1 MKILYHHRTQ
11 ADDGQAVHIR
21 SLQRA
26 FRETGHDVR
35 EVGLVDQGAAPEGGR
50 SRWGW
55 VTKLP
60 RFMLELAEYAYSGV
74 ARRRILAAAKAERP
88 DFIYE
93 RYAFGN
99 LGGVGAARSLGL
111 PIVLE
116 VNSPLV
122 DELIK
127 TRGLAMPRTAY
138 RVERAIFKSA
148 TVICVVTQV
157 LGDLLVEL
165 GAEPK
170 KILVTPNGV
179 HPEAFDYEALGSR
192 RLVRR
197 RARRDLGLAQEPAE
211 AERVLGFVGYF
222 RDWHRLDL
230 VIELLARPGF
240 EELVFCIIGEGPAEE
255 SLRALAAKLEVT
267 ERVVFSGPRPHDRIP
282 ELLPAFDVALMPA
295 INPYASA
302 LKLHEYMAAG
312 LAIVAPDQPNL
323 LEVVVDG
330 ESALLVKSGELAPLE
345 GAVRRLLDEEGLAAS
360 LGLRAQE
367 AIGKLGLTWQANA
380 QRVVQAVSELG
391 DETL

>member
-21 SLQRA
+21 ALQRA

-50 SRWGW
+50 SRWSW

-74 ARRRILAAAKAERP
+74 ARRRILAEAGRYQP

-99 LGGVGAARSLGL
+99 LGGVGAARRLGL

-122 DELIK
+122 DELEK
-127 TRGLAMPRTAY
+127 TRGLAMPGVAH
-138 RVERAIFKSA
+138 RVERAIFSSA
-148 TVICVVTQV
+148 TVICVVTAV

-165 GAEPK
+165 GADPE

-179 HPEAFDYEALGSR
+179 HPGAFDYEGLGGR

-197 RARRDLGLAQEPAE
+197 RARRDLGLSPEPPAD
-211 AERVLGFVGYF
+211 ERVLGFVGYF
-222 RDWHRLDL
+222 RDWYRLDL
-230 VIELLARPGF
+230 VVELLARPGF
-240 EELVFCIIGEGPAEE
+240 EDLVFCVIGEGPAEAGLRE
-255 SLRALAAKLEVT
+255 SAAKLGVT
-267 ERVVFSGPRPHDRIP
+267 DRVVFSGPRPHDRIP

-323 LEVVVDG
+323 EEVVVDG
-330 ESALLVKSGELAPLE
+330 ESALLVQPGQLEPLE
-345 GAVRRLLDEEGLAAS
+345 AAVRRLVEQPELVTQLGTNAA
-360 LGLRAQE
+360 A
-367 AIGKLGLTWQANA
+367 AIESRGLTWQANA
-380 QRVVQAVSELG
+380 RRVVETVTQLG
-391 DETL
+391 ETPS